1 MVVCLYITTV
11 TYGIRRRMESI
22 QEKFAEQ
29 RAGERLKREQNVV
42 EKERAKLQKK
52 IESKDSFKRINK
64 DENYGNIK

>member
-1 MVVCLYITTV
+1 MVLE
-11 TYGIRRRMESI
+11 GEWRMESI

-42 EKERAKLQKK
+42 EKERAKHQKK
-52 IESKDSFKRINK
+52 IKSKDSFKRINK